1 MLWLFAVIGTMSLGV
16 VPSHAEET
24 TTVVTEHHDDGP
36 GVVVTAP
43 ARAAGA
49 VVDSVVGD
57 RPADC
62 THETVTK
69 TDGATGDTIKKSRTD
84 C

>member
-1 MLWLFAVIGTMSLGV
+1 MFVLGGLILGV
-16 VPSHAEET
+16 APSIAEET
-24 TTVVTEHHDDGP
+24 TTVTTERHDDGP
-36 GVVVTAP
+36 GAAVTAP

-49 VVDSVVGD
+49 VVDSVVGG

-69 TDGATGDTIKKSRTD
+69 TDGDTGDTIKKSRTD